1 MTERRPPIFLP
12 PRLLLVVL
20 PIIIESAAAAEG
32 LGLGLTDDDGETLA
46 EGETL
51 GEALE
56 LGLTDAL
63 GLTLAEGE
71 TEGLATEQY
80 SLKLKSPGPPVAQ
93 APPIMPRC
101 ACAPGW
107 TSSVVESVKRFE
119 ESPPENSTET
129 K

>member
-1 MTERRPPIFLP
+1 MEGDSL
-12 PRLLLVVL
+12 
-20 PIIIESAAAAEG
+20 AEG
-32 LGLGLTDDDGETLA
+32 LTDAEGDTLGDSDELGDAEA
-46 EGETL
+46 EGET
-51 GEALE
+51 E
-56 LGLTDAL
+56 GLTLADGDSDAL